1 MLTNL
6 AREAGYDNI
15 ANITL
20 VMKRCFSQDISI
32 PDERII
38 NTWLF
43 KSESLQDLF
52 VFQTDKAFYF
62 VFLEQNKMVRHAFL
76 DTVKDVIF
84 MDKIILVLTFE
95 KKVIGIKYSF

>member
-1 MLTNL
+1 
-6 AREAGYDNI
+6 
-15 ANITL
+15 
-20 VMKRCFSQDISI
+20 MKRCFSQDISI